1 MATPRWQVSG
11 EYFEACNCEF
21 LCPCITSNLTA
32 RPTSGECKVALAFHI
47 ASGHFDG
54 EKLDEL
60 NFVVVI
66 HSPGAMADGNMT
78 VGLIVD
84 ERASQVQKDA
94 IGAIASGQAGGP
106 MAALGP
112 LVGNFAG
119 IEVRPIR
126 FEKRGATYEVVV
138 PGLVDQVIDGLPSAA
153 NSAEPIA
160 IDNVFHPVNTR
171 LALAKVSSAH
181 LHAFGID
188 WDDTTGRANAHYAP
202 FAWQA

>member
-1 MATPRWQVSG
+1 MATQNWHVSG

-21 LCPCITSNLTA
+21 LCPCLPSNLTA
-32 RPTSGECKVALAFHI
+32 MPTSGECKVALAFHI
-47 ASGHFDG
+47 ASGQFDG
-54 EKLDEL
+54 EALDGL

-66 HSPGAMADGNMT
+66 HSPGAMGDGNMT

-84 ERASQVQKDA
+84 ERASAAQRDA

-106 MAALGP
+106 MAALAP
-112 LVGNFAG
+112 LVGKFAG
-119 IEVRPIR
+119 IETQPIR
-126 FEKRGATYEVVV
+126 FDKRGASYEVVV
-138 PGLVDQVIDGLPSAA
+138 PGLVDQAIDGVPSAA
-153 NSAEPIA
+153 NSAAPIA

-171 LALAKVSSAH
+171 LALAKASRAH

-188 WDDTTGRANAHYAP
+188 WDDTSGRANGHYAP